1 MGSGR
6 VEVAGDADE
15 GSGVREG
22 RRVGEASIRLMR
34 RLRAPSR
41 ACSRRGGGR
50 WSRWTRRR
58 GEGGVEAAATASTGL
73 PQREPRGRESSKGG
87 ISGADEAEA
96 EGETYPLGGV
106 GGSSEPAW
114 PTSWMSSWATR
125 PTRGWPFLS
134 FFLICLCFLFKR
146 ATELFLLNVA
156 LCTKIDRNKV
166 KLHKKFGVRRSWL
179 TIFRNWKGQ
188 FNYCWT
194 TR

>member
-1 MGSGR
+1 MEEAGGAVGR
-6 VEVAGDADE
+6 VGV
-15 GSGVREG
+15 VREG
-22 RRVGEASIRLMR
+22 SRPRKRCRRRSGRENREGQ
-34 RLRAPSR
+34 SR
-41 ACSRRGGGR
+41 ARGGG
-50 WSRWTRRR
+50 
-58 GEGGVEAAATASTGL
+58 
-73 PQREPRGRESSKGG
+73 
-87 ISGADEAEA
+87 SGADEDEA

-106 GGSSEPAW
+106 GGSSGPAW
-114 PTSWMSSWATR
+114 PTSWMASWATR
-125 PTRGWPFLS
+125 PTRGDGLLFY
-134 FFLICLCFLFKR
+134 FIFLICLCFLFKR